1 MASASAGTVNVDF
14 TATTLRFVQQLKE
27 VNSSV
32 KGVETGLGKLKD
44 VAQTALGVLGV
55 GALGAF
61 IKSAANAADEL
72 GKTADKVGLTTKQ
85 LKAFQIAAAEAG
97 VGLEQAN
104 KLLTESQKR
113 LGEAAAGT
121 GEAAKYIK
129 LLGLN
134 VEELQKLSP
143 DQLFRTYSEAIN
155 GLANRSEQLAA
166 ANALMGRSAQES
178 FALIQGGAP
187 ALDEAA
193 EFTERLGL
201 ALDRVDIKQ
210 IEAANDS
217 FGRLAIITQ
226 SAAQQFSSGLAPFVE
241 DFSLGVVQ
249 ATGNLNALSDA
260 GRITGAT
267 LVTAFEIS
275 LNAMRSLQSAFFGL
289 AGFVNKTWA
298 DLNEIII
305 RGSAILAN
313 PSFLFNPALRDQLDR
328 AVEAS
333 TGSIRAS
340 AEANFQAAEESL
352 GKIKSIAQIQ
362 EGIVN
367 ALESSRARAEAA
379 VAAQAAQ
386 VEAAKAGGLTLGDG
400 SIGLDQQQQF
410 DIANEAAKAAAEQ
423 QKAIFREVTQAFTA
437 ELDRRNEAER
447 DAAAARVDLNL
458 RAEQAILDTKV
469 TTQNAALG
477 LLQAL
482 GAKNKA
488 FAIAAIVFEKALA
501 IQRLLMQNTIAAE
514 LAYAS
519 QLIPGVPA
527 SIATATAAK
536 ASVLAQGRL
545 AAGLIAA
552 TGALQIADV
561 TSGGGRAPIGSALN
575 PGYVTTSPDVAQQY
589 GAESQ
594 SAIQV
599 IVTGNFGVD
608 DRVIDKIAAGLREA
622 ADGRD
627 VIIFG
632 PGSRQAQEILGG

>member
-1 MASASAGTVNVDF
+1 
-14 TATTLRFVQQLKE
+14 VQQLKE

-72 GKTADKVGLTTKQ
+72 GKAADKVGLTTKQ

-129 LLGLN
+129 LLGLE
-134 VEELQKLSP
+134 VEDLQRLSP
-143 DQLFRTYSEAIN
+143 DQLFRTYAEAIN

-201 ALDRVDIKQ
+201 ALDRVSIKQ

-226 SAAQQFSSGLAPFVE
+226 SAAQQFSSGLAPFIE

-313 PSFLFNPALRDQLDR
+313 PSFLFNPALREQLDR

-362 EGIVN
+362 EQIVN

-386 VEAAKAGGLTLGDG
+386 VASASGGLAVGPG
-400 SIGLDQQQQF
+400 IGLDQEQQF
-410 DIANEAAKAAAEQ
+410 DIANEAARAAAEQ

-437 ELDRRNEAER
+437 ELDLRNQAER

-458 RAEQAILDTKV
+458 RAEQAILDTKA

-594 SAIQV
+594 SSIQV

-622 ADGRD
+622 TDGRD